1 MMKKQQ
7 YRFPTIGEIVKE
19 LFNAAGL
26 LPQKHSLT
34 SIIVCEKHKKSIQKS
49 LERLAKEDS
58 KIGEQLDDTLDI
70 LANILYEL
78 IEDEEFTLAFMASIQ
93 DALEQYKDLVR
104 GDGTYLSLANSIKW
118 VIQNRLV
125 DRLLTSLFKNT
136 LAFQVA
142 VFQNEIPDD
151 QFWWLPDFDSQSN
164 KWNLPITKVWQWIYY
179 SRGASQTHFHN
190 PVRGD
195 ISYQC
200 NKLLLE
206 KYKQYERNL
215 EVAQRWTSGI
225 QLPSTHTLFKNLND
239 SLAAQSYCFDGNERQ
254 LKCYKAMLFISRL
267 TTYCS
272 NRIQET
278 YGDDVLHQLV
288 RDLKKQYGRYEKE
301 TSGYRYEVEKHIST
315 RTTRHSDYVNA
326 WGDLTREL
334 WWYRADDLTKRLPK
348 VEEYLRRHGALM
360 SKHNQI
366 KFLVNNL
373 GSSNVYSLMNQERY
387 SPREAIPTRFP
398 ELFVRGLNIKKQAV
412 LLQEIQEYRTD
423 IESAGLQGLL
433 CWVVEWAFATYYY
446 RQEIYDKAH
455 LHYIQAFQLARYTAG
470 NQQYALVN
478 QYIESCAKAK
488 DYKGFKKAIAWANY
502 LGIKVRWLRGMDDPE
517 AEKNLRCVYQ
527 LMQQA
532 RYWQL

>member
-19 LFNAAGL
+19 LFNATGL
-26 LPQKHSLT
+26 LPQKHNLT
-34 SIIVCEKHKKSIQKS
+34 SVIACEKHKKSIQKS

-58 KIGEQLDDTLDI
+58 KIGEQLDDALDI

-78 IEDEEFTLAFMASIQ
+78 IEDEKFTLAFMASIQ

-104 GDGTYLSLANSIKW
+104 GDGTYLSLVNTIKW

-136 LAFQVA
+136 LAFQVD
-142 VFQNEIPDD
+142 VFENEIPDD
-151 QFWWLPDFDSQSN
+151 QFWWLPEFDSLSN
-164 KWNLPITKVWQWIYY
+164 KWNLPITKVWQCIYH
-179 SRGASQTHFHN
+179 SQGASQTHFHN

-195 ISYQC
+195 ISYQR

-215 EVAQRWTSGI
+215 EAAQRWTSGI

-239 SLAAQSYCFDGNERQ
+239 SLAAQSYCFDGNDRQ
-254 LKCYKAMLFISRL
+254 LKNYKTMLFISRL

-272 NRIQET
+272 KRIQET
-278 YGDDVLHQLV
+278 YGDDVMHQLV
-288 RDLKKQYGRYEKE
+288 RDLKKQYVRYEKE
-301 TSGYRYEVEKHIST
+301 TSGYRYEVEKHLST
-315 RTTRHSDYVNA
+315 RTLRSSDYMNA
-326 WGDLTREL
+326 WCDLSREL
-334 WWYRADDLTKRLPK
+334 WWFRADDLIKRLPK
-348 VEEYLRRHGALM
+348 VEEYLRRHSSQM
-360 SKHNQI
+360 SIHKQI
-366 KFLVNNL
+366 KLLVNNL
-373 GSSNVYSLMNQERY
+373 GASNVYTLINQERY
-387 SPREAIPTRFP
+387 SPREAIPTKFP
-398 ELFVRGLNIKKQAV
+398 ELYMRGLDLKKKSTS
-412 LLQEIQEYRTD
+412 LKEIREYH
-423 IESAGLQGLL
+423 IEVESAQLQGPLRWL
-433 CWVVEWAFATYYY
+433 VEWAFAAYYY
-446 RQEIYDKAH
+446 RQETFDKAH
-455 LHYIQAFQLARYTAG
+455 PHYTQAYQLARYTAG
-470 NQQYALVN
+470 NQQYSLVN

-517 AEKNLRCVYQ
+517 AEKNLRGVYQ

>member
-1 MMKKQQ
+1 MMIKQQ

-19 LFNAAGL
+19 LFNATGL
-26 LPQKHSLT
+26 LSQKHNLT
-34 SIIVCEKHKKSIQKS
+34 SVIVCEKHKKSIQRS

-58 KIGEQLDDTLDI
+58 KIGDQLDDALDM

-78 IEDEEFTLAFMASIQ
+78 IDDEKFTLAFMASIQ
-93 DALEQYKDLVR
+93 DALEQYKDLIR
-104 GDGTYLSLANSIKW
+104 GDATYLSLANSIKW

-136 LAFQVA
+136 LAFRVD
-142 VFQNEIPDD
+142 VFENGIPDD
-151 QFWWLPDFDSQSN
+151 QFWWLPEFDSQRN
-164 KWNLPITKVWQWIYY
+164 KWNLPITKVWQWIYH
-179 SRGASQTHFHN
+179 SQGVSQTHFHN
-190 PVRGD
+190 PIRSD
-195 ISYQC
+195 TSYQI
-200 NKLLLE
+200 NKHLLE

-215 EVAQRWTSGI
+215 ESAQRWTSCI

-239 SLAAQSYCFDGNERQ
+239 SLDAQPYCFDSNKRQ
-254 LKCYKAMLFISRL
+254 LKSYKTMLFISRL
-267 TTYCS
+267 STYCS
-272 NRIQET
+272 NRIQEI
-278 YGDDVLHQLV
+278 YGNDVLHQLV
-288 RDLKKQYGRYEKE
+288 RDLKKQYGRYERE
-301 TSGYRYEVEKHIST
+301 TSGYRYEVDKHMST
-315 RTTRHSDYVNA
+315 RTARHSDYVNA

-334 WWYRADDLTKRLPK
+334 WWYRADDLIKRLPK

-360 SKHNQI
+360 SKHSQI

-373 GSSNVYSLMNQERY
+373 GSSNVYSLINQERHN
-387 SPREAIPTRFP
+387 PREAIPTRFP
-398 ELFVRGLNIKKQAV
+398 ELFTRGLNIKKQAT

-423 IESAGLQGLL
+423 TESAGLQGLL

-455 LHYIQAFQLARYTAG
+455 HHYIQAFQLARYTAG

-502 LGIKVRWLRGMDDPE
+502 LGIKVRWLRGMDEPE

-527 LMQQA
+527 LMQQT